1 MNKRIQCIEYDH
13 ENNRTTNI
21 EEKVYCCCSFCILL
35 VPILEMIAVTQ
46 VPMFCPIM
54 IGNAVLKLTAPVAQ
68 SACKIPTDAEEL

>member
-1 MNKRIQCIEYDH
+1 MKITVPLILKKRC
-13 ENNRTTNI
+13 TAAAL
-21 EEKVYCCCSFCILL
+21 FAFLL

-68 SACKIPTDAEEL
+68 SACKIPTDADEL